1 MSDILEKDDSIHFPH
16 LTVLKASAGSGKT
29 YALTRRIVQ
38 FLLSESIPK
47 NGLRNILAVT
57 FSNNAAKEMKERT
70 LEWLKEIH
78 FGNQKKIAE
87 LAEMTSLVPEEM
99 QERAGRLI
107 EEILENYADFQIK
120 TIDSF
125 MTTVFKAS
133 AIDFGYNPD
142 FEILMDNRSL
152 MAYAFN
158 LFLRNVREG
167 SAEAAALEEI
177 VDSLLEYQKET
188 GAFLWAPSTA
198 LLEETRKI
206 YRKLSAGGK
215 EVQIEEFGGELEKL
229 KKRIIACV
237 EKIENEIERSGLNR
251 HGNSGYKTVLPLV
264 REKRFQDLGGK
275 PYLTPPVTKPP
286 KPKKEDQ
293 EAYERIAEMW
303 NQFRILANGLTV
315 IYCRSKYAPYVKTF
329 QAFTRYVDRAKKQ
342 QEKIF
347 IEDINSYLAK
357 YLDALIVPD
366 IYFRIGERIY
376 HFLIDEF
383 QDTSPVQWK
392 NLFPLIE
399 NSLSQGG
406 SLFLVG
412 DTKQSIYGFRNAD
425 YTIMKDLE
433 KSNPF
438 PSARHEV
445 KELDTNYRSKKKIL
459 DFNEK
464 VFKTNLLENPDYHLA
479 GQKSGLTDYVQK
491 AENENDNDGYVE
503 VSIIET
509 SDDPPAE
516 RDQIQERIE
525 ALRLRGYPYRDISIL
540 TQTNEHAVRV
550 TSWLNEKGIPFI
562 SYSSLDIRRRKI
574 IGEVMALIKF
584 FDSPTDH
591 FSFATFILGDIF
603 AAILRKDHPRLD
615 IDQLRGFCFHG
626 KDRLP
631 LYKGFQEKYRSLWE
645 RYFES
650 VFKVSGF
657 LPIYDL
663 VTELFA
669 LFTLF
674 ENMPG
679 EEAALIQFLEVVK
692 AFESRG
698 SNNLTDFLAAASDD
712 ENGDEDWNL
721 SVPKSIEAVNVMTVH
736 KAKGLGFPVVILL
749 LYEVKNRGGDYILE
763 EKGETVRLLKIN
775 KGESLCDDTL
785 QSLYEKERMREMV
798 NRLNSLYV
806 GLTRP
811 ERELYLIGVTK
822 KTESYPF
829 FLLPVEAYPSSIKP
843 AYRPKPSNGM
853 SSMENCPLQHR
864 SRKLEFPVSHERYLS
879 VEERRRGEWIHRV
892 LFFIDDLKENLEDQ
906 IESIVKSVKEESGAA
921 YFEPEIN
928 SLIHSLM
935 NNGEI
940 RRYFATA
947 PGREIKKE
955 QEFIDGSGRLF
966 RMDRVVIDPATVTV
980 IDYKTGKE
988 RGASEADQAQL
999 KNYMKIAGEI
1009 YPEKTISGVLVFVDR
1024 NEVEKVA

>member
-1 MSDILEKDDSIHFPH
+1 MSDLLEKDDSIQFPH

-38 FLLSESIPK
+38 FLLSEKIPK
-47 NGLRNILAVT
+47 NNLRNILAVT
-57 FSNNAAKEMKERT
+57 FSNNSAKEMKERT
-70 LEWLKEIH
+70 LEWLKEVY

-87 LAEMTSLVPEEM
+87 LAEMTSLAPEEM

-107 EEILENYADFQIK
+107 EGILENYADFQIK

-177 VDSLLEYQKET
+177 VDSLLEYQKEA
-188 GAFLWAPSTA
+188 GAFLWAPSAA

-206 YRKLSAGGK
+206 YRKISAGGK
-215 EVQIEEFGGELEKL
+215 EAQIEEFGVELENL
-229 KKRIIACV
+229 KKKITASV
-237 EKIENEIERSGLNR
+237 EKIENEIERSGLKR
-251 HGNSGYKTVLPLV
+251 HGNSGYQTVLPWV
-264 REKRFQDLGGK
+264 RVKRFQDLGGK
-275 PYLTPPVTKPP
+275 PYLSPPVTKP
-286 KPKKEDQ
+286 KKGKKEDQ

-303 NQFRILANGLTV
+303 DQFRILANELTV

-329 QAFTRYVDRAKKQ
+329 QAFTWHVERTKKQ

-425 YTIMKDLE
+425 YTIMKELE
-433 KSNPF
+433 RSNPF

-445 KELDTNYRSKKKIL
+445 KELDTNYRSKKIIL

-479 GQKSGLTDYVQK
+479 GQKSGLTEYVQK
-491 AENENDNDGYVE
+491 AENENENDGYLEVLIIDKSEDHPVE
-503 VSIIET
+503 RE
-509 SDDPPAE
+509 A
-516 RDQIQERIE
+516 IQERIE
-525 ALRLRGYPYRDISIL
+525 ALRSRGYHYREISIL
-540 TQTNEHAVRV
+540 TQTNEHAVRA
-550 TSWLNEKGIPFI
+550 TAWLNEKGIPFI

-574 IGEVMALIKF
+574 LGELMALIRF
-584 FDSPTDH
+584 FESPTDH

-603 AAILRKDHPRLD
+603 SAILRRDFPSLD
-615 IDQLRGFCFHG
+615 IDQLRGFCFQE
-626 KDRLP
+626 KERSP
-631 LYKGFQEKYRSLWE
+631 LYKGFQVKYSSLWE

-650 VFKVSGF
+650 IFKVSGY

-663 VTELFA
+663 VTEIFA

-679 EEAALIQFLEVVK
+679 EEAALIKFLEVVK
-692 AFESRG
+692 EVDSRG
-698 SNNLTDFLAAASDD
+698 SNNLADFLAASSDD
-712 ENGDEDWNL
+712 ENGDEDWDL
-721 SVPKSIEAVNVMTVH
+721 SVPKNIEAVNVMTIH
-736 KAKGLGFPVVILL
+736 KSKGLGFPVVILL
-749 LYEVKNRGGDYILE
+749 LYEIKNRGVDYILE
-763 EKGETVRLLKIN
+763 EKGEIVHLLKIN
-775 KGESLCDDTL
+775 KGEASCDESL
-785 QSLYEKERMREMV
+785 QFLYEKERMREMV

-811 ERELYLIGVTK
+811 ERELYLIGVTNK
-822 KTESYPF
+822 PEKYPF
-829 FLLPVEAYPSSIKP
+829 FLLPAEGYSPAAKP
-843 AYRPKPSNGM
+843 VYRPKISDGM
-853 SSMENCPLQHR
+853 PLMESFPLQHR
-864 SRKLEFPVSHERYLS
+864 LRQLEFPVSHERHVS
-879 VEERRRGEWIHRV
+879 MEERKRGEWIHRI

-906 IESIVKSVKEESGAA
+906 IQNIVKRVKEESGAD
-921 YFEPEIN
+921 YFEPEICK
-928 SLIHSLM
+928 LIQSLM
-935 NNGEI
+935 NNREI
-940 RRYFATA
+940 RRYFTAA

-955 QEFIDGSGRLF
+955 QEFTDRSGRLF
-966 RMDRVVIDPATVTV
+966 RMDRVVIEPETVAV

-988 RGASEADQAQL
+988 RGASEDDRAQL
-999 KNYMKIAGEI
+999 KNYMRIAGEV
-1009 YPEKTISGVLVFVDR
+1009 YPNKTIAGILLFVDR